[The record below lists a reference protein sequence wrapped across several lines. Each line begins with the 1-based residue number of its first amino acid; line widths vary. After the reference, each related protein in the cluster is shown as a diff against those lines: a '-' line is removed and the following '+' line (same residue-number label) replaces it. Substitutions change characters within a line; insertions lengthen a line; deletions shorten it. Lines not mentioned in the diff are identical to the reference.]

1 MLGFNEIVNGSL
13 LNEINELRMYRNGL
27 VHGVDFDVAQDA
39 CDRIS
44 EIYDALRQA
53 FEVFKNHG
61 RNSEEWT
68 AAIKKVYKLSR

>member
-1 MLGFNEIVNGSL
+1 MRGLNEIVNGSL

-27 VHGVDFDVAQDA
+27 VHGVDFDVTQDV

-44 EIYDALRQA
+44 EIYDALTHA
-53 FEVFKNHG
+53 FDVFKNYG

-68 AAIKKVYKLSR
+68 AAIKKVYNLSR